1 VNRPETTIN
10 RFRQR
15 GALSV
20 ITPLLLLIVI
30 ILTVMALD
38 GARLY
43 SLRSEMQAQV
53 NVAAQAAAGETQT
66 CGGQAPSSAVVQQ
79 RAQAAAA
86 AQGFQGDA
94 AALQVQLG
102 VIEDGDNDGV
112 VAFAPVSFIEESN
125 AVLVSYTRTEPI
137 SMLLPQSVFGGI
149 DISVNAAV
157 RKEVEAT
164 ISAAGGTAGVGGDA
178 TLLGTLLGVV
188 LNQPGFGLDPTDLNS
203 LENATVQLG
212 DLLSAAGVDDL
223 VELLPLEASALA
235 AALSDVG
242 GIAAPVADMLDDL
255 VTAEGIET
263 IKVADIISVA
273 ENASVP
279 DSSEF
284 PVYDLVISLVLN
296 LAEQQQAGEG
306 GVLSLPLNINNLS
319 IPLIANI
326 TAVDLGLNVGEPP
339 TVAVGPARQNADG
352 EWVTSFYAP
361 DLTLQLSADV
371 ELLPI
376 NIGGLLSFSL
386 ADLTIP
392 LAVNAGGGRGQL
404 VSADCARGTANT
416 VEFGVNLEREVA
428 RIVTGTLTSDGELQ
442 PEPLEA
448 TVGRLTLL
456 SGLLPPIEGILY
468 LNAEVDGLAPGVE
481 ETVFM
486 DPRYDLYCDPV
497 DGCDQLRYSDL
508 GDGLSGL
515 DLDVEV
521 NEASLLKS
529 SFGLI
534 NLTPLLKPILDP
546 VLALLDDVI
555 LSLAQA
561 VINPLLRTL
570 GVGLGGISVNI
581 SAANQDGIQ
590 LIENITVE
598 PLGQ

>member
-1 VNRPETTIN
+1 MNRPETTIN

-468 LNAEVDGLAPGVE
+468 LNAEVDGLVPGVE

>member
-1 VNRPETTIN
+1 MNRPETTIN

>member
-10 RFRQR
+10 RLRQR

-20 ITPLLLLIVI
+20 ITPLLLLFVI

-53 NVAAQAAAGETQT
+53 NVAAQAAAGEAQA

-79 RAQAAAA
+79 RALAAAS
-86 AQGFQGDA
+86 AQGFQGADED
-94 AALQVQLG
+94 LQIQLG
-102 VIEDGDNDGV
+102 VIEDTDNDGV
-112 VAFAPVSFIEESN
+112 VAFAPVGLIEESN
-125 AVLVSYTRTEPI
+125 AVLVGYTRTEPI

-178 TLLGTLLGVV
+178 TLLGSLLGVV

-223 VELLPLEASALA
+223 VDLLPLEASVLA
-235 AALSDVG
+235 AALRDVG
-242 GIAAPVADMLDDL
+242 GGAAPVADMLDDL
-255 VTAEGIET
+255 VTAQGIET

-326 TAVDLGLNVGEPP
+326 TSVDLGLNVGEPP

-376 NIGGLLSFSL
+376 DLGLVAFSL

-392 LAVNAGGGRGQL
+392 LAVNAGGGEGQL

-416 VEFGVNLEREVA
+416 VEFGVSLEREVA

-448 TVGRLTLL
+448 NVGRLTLL

-468 LNAEVDGLAPGVE
+468 LNAEVDGLVPGVE

-555 LSLAQA
+555 SNLAQA

-581 SAANQDGIQ
+581 SAANQEGVQ
-590 LIENITVE
+590 LIENIAVVA
-598 PLGQ
+598 PDQ

>member
-1 VNRPETTIN
+1 
-10 RFRQR
+10 
-15 GALSV
+15 
-20 ITPLLLLIVI
+20 
-30 ILTVMALD
+30 M
-38 GARLY
+38 
-43 SLRSEMQAQV
+43 
-53 NVAAQAAAGETQT
+53 
-66 CGGQAPSSAVVQQ
+66 
-79 RAQAAAA
+79 
-86 AQGFQGDA
+86 
-94 AALQVQLG
+94 
-102 VIEDGDNDGV
+102 
-112 VAFAPVSFIEESN
+112 
-125 AVLVSYTRTEPI
+125 
-137 SMLLPQSVFGGI
+137 
-149 DISVNAAV
+149 
-157 RKEVEAT
+157 
-164 ISAAGGTAGVGGDA
+164 
-178 TLLGTLLGVV
+178 
-188 LNQPGFGLDPTDLNS
+188 
-203 LENATVQLG
+203 
-212 DLLSAAGVDDL
+212 
-223 VELLPLEASALA
+223 
-235 AALSDVG
+235 
-242 GIAAPVADMLDDL
+242 
-255 VTAEGIET
+255 
-263 IKVADIISVA
+263 ADIISVA

-361 DLTLQLSADV
+361 DLTLQLSTDV

-392 LAVNAGGGRGQL
+392 LAVNAGGGAGQL

-456 SGLLPPIEGILY
+456 SGLLPPIDGILY
-468 LNAEVDGLAPGVE
+468 LNAEVDGLVPGVE

-555 LSLAQA
+555 SNLAQA

-581 SAANQDGIQ
+581 SAANQEGVQ
-590 LIENITVE
+590 LIENIVVA
-598 PLGQ
+598 PDQ

>member
-1 VNRPETTIN
+1 MNRPETTIN
-10 RFRQR
+10 RLRQR

-20 ITPLLLLIVI
+20 ITPLLLLFVI

-53 NVAAQAAAGETQT
+53 NVAAQAAAGEAQA

-79 RAQAAAA
+79 RALAAAS
-86 AQGFQGDA
+86 AQGFQGADED
-94 AALQVQLG
+94 LQIQLG
-102 VIEDGDNDGV
+102 VIEDTDNDGV
-112 VAFAPVSFIEESN
+112 VAFAPVGLIEESN
-125 AVLVSYTRTEPI
+125 AVLVGYTRTEPI

-178 TLLGTLLGVV
+178 TLLGSLLGVV

-223 VELLPLEASALA
+223 VDLLPLEASVLA
-235 AALSDVG
+235 AALRDVG
-242 GIAAPVADMLDDL
+242 GGAAPVADMLDDL
-255 VTAEGIET
+255 VTAQGIET

-326 TAVDLGLNVGEPP
+326 TSVDLGLNVGEPP

-376 NIGGLLSFSL
+376 DLGLVAFSL

-392 LAVNAGGGRGQL
+392 LAVNAGGGEGQL

-416 VEFGVNLEREVA
+416 VEFGVSLEREVA

-448 TVGRLTLL
+448 NVGRLTLL

-468 LNAEVDGLAPGVE
+468 LNAEVDGLVPGVE

-555 LSLAQA
+555 SNLAQA

-581 SAANQDGIQ
+581 SAANQEGVQ
-590 LIENITVE
+590 LIENIAVVA
-598 PLGQ
+598 PDQ